1 MLQLDSVSVTYH
13 RLGRTTTAL
22 DNVSLD
28 IGSGFTAL
36 IGPNGGGKSTLMGV
50 ATTLIAPRH
59 GTLTYDGTPV
69 TRSTVDEYRRSVGL
83 VPQNVSFVPSM
94 TCEDTLEYIGWTY
107 SMTRSAARARGRE
120 LLEAFELTAKA
131 GQRTRAL
138 SGGQLRRLGIAAAL
152 MNRPAL
158 VFLDEPTV
166 GLDPEVRVE
175 VRKVIRAVS
184 REASV
189 VMSTHMVEDLRF
201 IDGTVAVLAAGS
213 LAHVGTWDDLSSR
226 VPDVAETE
234 GSSFELAY
242 RDLIAEVRAS

>member
-1 MLQLDSVSVTYH
+1 MTCSSSTPSPSPTTGWG
-13 RLGRTTTAL
+13 GRRPPSTT
-22 DNVSLD
+22 S
-28 IGSGFTAL
+28 
-36 IGPNGGGKSTLMGV
+36 
-50 ATTLIAPRH
+50 
-59 GTLTYDGTPV
+59 
-69 TRSTVDEYRRSVGL
+69 RSTVDEYRRSVGL

-94 TCEDTLEYIGWTY
+94 TCEETLEYIGWTY

-213 LAHVGTWDDLSSR
+213 LAYVGTWDDLSSR
-226 VPDVAETE
+226 VPDVSETE

>member
-1 MLQLDSVSVTYH
+1 
-13 RLGRTTTAL
+13 
-22 DNVSLD
+22 
-28 IGSGFTAL
+28 
-36 IGPNGGGKSTLMGV
+36 
-50 ATTLIAPRH
+50 
-59 GTLTYDGTPV
+59 
-69 TRSTVDEYRRSVGL
+69 
-83 VPQNVSFVPSM
+83 M
-94 TCEDTLEYIGWTY
+94 TCEETLEYIGWTY

-213 LAHVGTWDDLSSR
+213 LAYVGTWDDLSSR
-226 VPDVAETE
+226 VPDVSETE